1 MPKKLEED
9 ASFQAYQEILIDP
22 ERSGLTNEQIASELN
37 VCEGTIYRWKKR
49 VDWTA
54 IRDER
59 RKRYTA
65 KMLQVDNS
73 MFDAAIKDR
82 DVAAAKYLAERFD
95 GWIPTQGTLDLNRK
109 KDDELTKRANEIA
122 AQLRAGTGVISD
134 SPGIGQA

>member
-1 MPKKLEED
+1 MV
-9 ASFQAYQEILIDP
+9 DP
-22 ERSGLTNEQIASELN
+22 EKSGLTNEQIAVELKIS
-37 VCEGTIYRWKKR
+37 EGTLYRWKKL

-59 RKRYTA
+59 RKRYTS
-65 KMLQVDNS
+65 KMLQVDGA

-95 GWIPTQGTLDLNRK
+95 GWIPTQGTVDLNRK

-122 AQLRAGTGVISD
+122 AQLRAGTGAIPD
-134 SPGIGQA
+134 SAGIGQA